1 MLRKRP
7 AIATGF
13 TIIELLVVVMVLAV
27 LATLAAPSFQTFMA
41 TQQLK
46 TASFD
51 LYSSLVFARTE
62 AIKYS
67 SGVVRIESVNSDW
80 SQGWTVSYV
89 PTTGIANAT
98 VLRRREASPRVSIS
112 EAGSNTFFEFRR
124 NGRPTTAISLSLT
137 VNGHSE
143 IQGRCVFADPSGNPF
158 TKLRPS
164 GGC

>member
-1 MLRKRP
+1 MLRKHP
-7 AIATGF
+7 AITAGF
-13 TIIELLVVVMVLAV
+13 TIIELLVVVMVMGV
-27 LATLAAPSFQTFMA
+27 LAALAAPSFQTFMA

-46 TASFD
+46 SASFD

-80 SQGWTVSYV
+80 SQGWIVSYK
-89 PTTGIANAT
+89 PTSGTAT
-98 VLRRREASPRVSIS
+98 VLRRREGAPRVSIS
-112 EAGSNTFFEFRR
+112 EAGNNTFFEFRR

-137 VNGHSE
+137 VTGHSE